1 MKVNIDQIEFE
12 ATQFRRE
19 NLIGQFDSVNCKR
32 LLLSLNILTIYKPLS
47 EDFSGM
53 CMHKDDMRFML
64 INSSQQRGRQ
74 HFTIA
79 HELYHLYIQKEF
91 APHVCNL
98 SLIEQ
103 NDPKEMEANYFAASF
118 LMPRESVYAQIPK
131 EELES
136 KTISLATILK
146 MEQYFAVSHVAMLVR
161 LVSLNL
167 ITKQQKESFT
177 VMPISRIA
185 YGYGYDMALYES
197 ANEGLILGDY
207 GVLARNLFDSNRI
220 SESHYLDLMG
230 FIGIDP
236 FKTGNE

>member
-1 MKVNIDQIEFE
+1 MKLNVDQLEFE
-12 ATQFRRE
+12 ASQFRRE
-19 NLIGQFDSVNCKR
+19 NLIGQYDSVNCKR
-32 LLLSLNILTIYKPLS
+32 LLLSLNILTLYKPLS
-47 EDFSGM
+47 DDFSGM
-53 CMHKDDMRFML
+53 CLRNGDNRFML
-64 INSSQQRGRQ
+64 INSRHQRGRQ

-91 APHVCNL
+91 APHVCNVTL
-98 SLIEQ
+98 ADQI
-103 NDPKEMEANYFAASF
+103 DPMEVEANYFAACF

-131 EELES
+131 DELES

-146 MEQYFAVSHVAMLVR
+146 MEQYFAVSHAAMLVR

-167 ITKQQKESFT
+167 ITKQQKESLT

-197 ANEGLILGDY
+197 ANDGLILGDY
-207 GVLARNLFDSNRI
+207 GVLARNLFDSNKI

-236 FKTGNE
+236 FKSSNE